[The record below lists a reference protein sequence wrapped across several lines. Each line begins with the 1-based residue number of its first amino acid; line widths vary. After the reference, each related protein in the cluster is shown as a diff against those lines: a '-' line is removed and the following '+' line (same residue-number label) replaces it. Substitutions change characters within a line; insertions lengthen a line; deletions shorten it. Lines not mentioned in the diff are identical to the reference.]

1 MRLLN
6 PYGPKKKGV
15 DLIGAANQMKTWV
28 RGALALSEDSVVT
41 ISEVNCRDPGCP
53 DVETAILVMI
63 PGLPTRM
70 IRIARPLAEAQFADL
85 MAAME

>member
-1 MRLLN
+1 VRLLN
-6 PYGPKKKGV
+6 PYGPKKSA

-28 RGALALSEDSVVT
+28 REALALSEDSVVT